1 MPLNS
6 NARLSQAP
14 DWCDIAERAA
24 KESDPKKLIQLV
36 RALCDR
42 LQEAERMKKKGS
54 QPSPPSES
62 FWSKVVLTPSHR
74 GTCRPR
80 RAGERRGQSEGKG

>member
-1 MPLNS
+1 MILAILERSLEGFQWRCRMASNS

-54 QPSPPSES
+54 QPSRPSES
-62 FWSKVVLTPSHR
+62 IAVGSKP
-74 GTCRPR
+74 P
-80 RAGERRGQSEGKG
+80 AA

>member
-1 MPLNS
+1 MPSNS

-14 DWCDIAERAA
+14 DWCDIADRAA

-54 QPSPPSES
+54 QPSPASES
-62 FWSKVVLTPSHR
+62 IVLGSKP
-74 GTCRPR
+74 P
-80 RAGERRGQSEGKG
+80 AA

>member
-1 MPLNS
+1 MPSNS

-14 DWCDIAERAA
+14 DWCDIADRAA

-42 LQEAERMKKKGS
+42 LQEAERMKRKGS
-54 QPSPPSES
+54 QPSPASES
-62 FWSKVVLTPSHR
+62 IVLGSKP
-74 GTCRPR
+74 P
-80 RAGERRGQSEGKG
+80 AA